1 MQILVVVATIKKK
14 ILKAEVEKGF
24 VRTAVG
30 HELIDPK
37 AQINLVNGTIGRFRP
52 SIQVVPSAEREAG

>member
-1 MQILVVVATIKKK
+1 VQISVVVVSFKKRA
-14 ILKAEVEKGF
+14 LKAEVEKGF

-37 AQINLVNGTIGRFRP
+37 AEINLAKVGTFDRVLSLSG
-52 SIQVVPSAEREAG
+52 ERSGHLG